1 MFDVSEE
8 DLRNSF
14 TDEFGVQY
22 SQDGTKLLEGNKELT
37 EYTIRDGV
45 RRICSLAFSNSQL
58 EFIDFPESLEV
69 IGTGAFSG
77 SMRLL
82 DVDFPSSL
90 KEIEARAFEG
100 CISFFSLDLPSSL
113 EKIGRFA
120 FAGCT
125 AVPSVTIPY
134 SVCEII
140 DNPFCASGIFIDS
153 ESPDFYSDPYA
164 LYDYT
169 RTKLLSYFGMTQG
182 NHRYKVQE
190 SVEEICPFAFAHSFV
205 SEVTLPEGLRKVGHF
220 AFRDSKD
227 LKSVEFGNS
236 LEEIGNYSFAG
247 CDKLKSLIFPASL
260 RRLGEGSLYL
270 CESLRD
276 ITFLSPDPQIEG
288 LEWFDS
294 LENLQTI
301 HVPSGS
307 VERYA
312 ELFDDNLRGK
322 LAEFGQD

>member
-8 DLRNSF
+8 DIRNSL
-14 TDEFGVQY
+14 TDEYGVQY
-22 SQDGTKLLEGNKELT
+22 SQDGTMLLQGNKELT
-37 EYTIRDGV
+37 DYTIRDGV

-100 CISFFSLDLPSSL
+100 CISFGSLELPSSL

-120 FAGCT
+120 FSGCT
-125 AVPSVTIPY
+125 AVASVTIPY

-140 DNPFCASGIFIDS
+140 DNPFCGSSIFIDS

-169 RTKLLSYFGMTQG
+169 RTKLLAYFGMTQG
-182 NHRYKVQE
+182 NNRYKVRD
-190 SVEEICPFAFAHSFV
+190 SVTEICPFAFAHSFV

-227 LKSVEFGNS
+227 LKSVELGNS

-247 CDKLKSLIFPASL
+247 CCKLKSLKLPPSL
-260 RRLGEGSLYL
+260 KRIGEGCLYL

-276 ITFLSPDPQIEG
+276 ITFQSSAPQIEG
-288 LEWFDS
+288 LEWLES
-294 LENLQTI
+294 LENLQNI
-301 HVPSGS
+301 HVPAGS
-307 VERYA
+307 VKNYEGLLA
-312 ELFDDNLRGK
+312 DNLKEK
-322 LAEFGQD
+322 LSELSQD